1 LAVDGTTVVVGG
13 SAGLGR
19 QVAKHFADAGRPVV
33 IAGRDG
39 AQAARVA
46 SELGPLVSSV
56 SLDLCR
62 PGEIGDK
69 LTGIAAVDHLVI
81 TPVDRTRNS
90 VSEHDAEAAMRLAT
104 MKLVGYTQVVH
115 CLLPVL
121 HEASAVLLFGGA
133 SKDRPYPGSTTVTSV
148 NGAISAMVT
157 AFALE
162 LAPIRVNAI
171 HPGVVGDS
179 PAWQGSE
186 AFLEDVLNKTP
197 ARRLVTMQD
206 VVGAAAFLLENRAV
220 NGVNLQVDAGWTLTG

>member
-1 LAVDGTTVVVGG
+1 
-13 SAGLGR
+13 
-19 QVAKHFADAGRPVV
+19 
-33 IAGRDG
+33 
-39 AQAARVA
+39 
-46 SELGPLVSSV
+46 
-56 SLDLCR
+56 
-62 PGEIGDK
+62 
-69 LTGIAAVDHLVI
+69 
-81 TPVDRTRNS
+81 
-90 VSEHDAEAAMRLAT
+90 

-179 PAWQGSE
+179 PAWQGNE
-186 AFLEDVLNKTP
+186 AFLKGVLDKTP

-220 NGVNLQVDAGWTLTG
+220 NGVNLHLDAGWSLAV